1 MSKAKYVAFDA
12 NHCEFK
18 EFMRL
23 KDAEAWLLEV
33 AYENDH
39 GVCDLVAA
47 GESYIAR
54 ITHRT
59 AITRKLTLEA
69 VE

>member
-18 EFMRL
+18 EFMRI
-23 KDAEAWLLEV
+23 KDAEAWLIEV
-33 AYENDH
+33 AYESDLSI
-39 GVCDLVAA
+39 CDLVAA

-59 AITRKLTLEA
+59 TITRQLSLEA

>member
-1 MSKAKYVAFDA
+1 MRVLLWLLLLASIAFPLLFVLG
-12 NHCEFK
+12 C
-18 EFMRL
+18 R
-23 KDAEAWLLEV
+23 AWLIEV
-33 AYENDH
+33 AYESDLSI
-39 GVCDLVAA
+39 CDLVAA

-59 AITRKLTLEA
+59 TITRQLSLEA